1 MRMRQRPDITAVAGF
16 TLIEA
21 LVATALMGFILAA
34 LATITAQ
41 WLPNWNCGVVRVQ
54 RNEQLALGVERL
66 VSDLA
71 AAQFISASQQTRKP
85 FFDGNSHSV
94 TFLRTALGPNAGPQ
108 LEIVR
113 IAEIN
118 SSKGLVLVR
127 TSAPFM
133 PGIDQSQLRFTDP
146 IVIMRAPYKLSFAYA
161 GMDRIWREEWREQV
175 QLPNAIRLTVR
186 DATTQRTLSISSSAV
201 IHADVPVDC
210 ITSKS
215 LAECLAS
222 LRPSAE
228 RDKSRS

>member
-1 MRMRQRPDITAVAGF
+1 
-16 TLIEA
+16 
-21 LVATALMGFILAA
+21 
-34 LATITAQ
+34 
-41 WLPNWNCGVVRVQ
+41 
-54 RNEQLALGVERL
+54 
-66 VSDLA
+66 
-71 AAQFISASQQTRKP
+71 
-85 FFDGNSHSV
+85 
-94 TFLRTALGPNAGPQ
+94 
-108 LEIVR
+108 
-113 IAEIN
+113 
-118 SSKGLVLVR
+118 
-127 TSAPFM
+127 
-133 PGIDQSQLRFTDP
+133 
-146 IVIMRAPYKLSFAYA
+146 MRAPYKLSFAYA

>member
-41 WLPNWNCGVVRVQ
+41 WLPNWNRGVVRVQ

-66 VSDLA
+66 VSTW

-133 PGIDQSQLRFTDP
+133 PGID
-146 IVIMRAPYKLSFAYA
+146 
-161 GMDRIWREEWREQV
+161 
-175 QLPNAIRLTVR
+175 
-186 DATTQRTLSISSSAV
+186 
-201 IHADVPVDC
+201 
-210 ITSKS
+210 
-215 LAECLAS
+215 
-222 LRPSAE
+222 
-228 RDKSRS
+228 

>member
-1 MRMRQRPDITAVAGF
+1 MTTPQRLDRTACAGF

-21 LVATALMGFILAA
+21 LVATALMGLILAA
-34 LATITAQ
+34 LATLTAQ
-41 WLPNWNCGVVRVQ
+41 WLPNWNRGIVRVQ
-54 RNEQLALGVERL
+54 RNEQVALGFERL

-85 FFDGNSHSV
+85 FFDGTGQSV
-94 TFLRTALGPNAGPQ
+94 TFVRTAIGPNAGPQ

-133 PGIDQSQLRFTDP
+133 PGVDQGPPPFTNP
-146 IVIMRAPYKLSFAYA
+146 IVIMRAPYRLSFAYA
-161 GMDRIWREEWREQV
+161 GTDRIWREEWREQV
-175 QLPNAIRLTVR
+175 QLPNAVRLTVR
-186 DATTQRTLSISSSAV
+186 DATSQRALFVSSSAI
-201 IHADVPVDC
+201 IHADVPIDC

-215 LAECLAS
+215 SAECLAS
-222 LRPSAE
+222 LRPSNE
-228 RDKSRS
+228 RDKPRS

>member
-1 MRMRQRPDITAVAGF
+1 MTTPQRLDRTACAGF

-21 LVATALMGFILAA
+21 LVATALMGLILAA
-34 LATITAQ
+34 LATLTAQ
-41 WLPNWNCGVVRVQ
+41 WLPNWNRGIVRVQ
-54 RNEQLALGVERL
+54 RNEQVALGFERL

-85 FFDGNSHSV
+85 FFDGTGQSV
-94 TFLRTALGPNAGPQ
+94 TFVRTAIGPNAGPQ

-133 PGIDQSQLRFTDP
+133 PGVDQGPPLFTNP
-146 IVIMRAPYKLSFAYA
+146 IVIMRAPYRLSFAYA
-161 GMDRIWREEWREQV
+161 GTDRIWREEWREQV
-175 QLPNAIRLTVR
+175 QLPNTVRLTVR
-186 DATTQRTLSISSSAV
+186 DATSQRALFVSSSAI
-201 IHADVPVDC
+201 IHADVPIDC

-215 LAECLAS
+215 SAECLAS
-222 LRPSAE
+222 LRPSNE
-228 RDKSRS
+228 RDKPRS